1 MDSISIQTE
10 LLKLNQL
17 HDSFTEH
24 NPMTYVIFLE
34 TFRQRLST
42 AQIEMIEGK
51 ITELDNK
58 HAQQMEELKSKID
71 YDLLCSPLSE
81 KMSDTGYQ
89 VTDTSPMGQVSP
101 V

>member
-1 MDSISIQTE
+1 MDSISITTE
-10 LLKLNQL
+10 LLKLNKL

-34 TFRQRLST
+34 TFRQRLSA
-42 AQIEMIEGK
+42 AQIDMIEGK

-71 YDLLCSPLSE
+71 YDLMCAPLSE
-81 KMSDTGYQ
+81 KMCDTGY
-89 VTDTSPMGQVSP
+89 MA
-101 V
+101 